1 MAVALS
7 AWPKF
12 HAFDTNG
19 NPLAFGKLYTYQ
31 AGTSTPLATYTDS
44 TGSVPNPNPIILD
57 SRGEANV
64 WLLIGSAYKFTLNDS
79 ANALIWTVDNILAT
93 PQGTPALIAP
103 SFTTVPGMQ
112 TTLDPGE
119 VGSEVVPT
127 SLEQQFQQVY
137 HVLKEM
143 KGTAQWYES
152 VRTKFIVPQVSWNHV
167 TPGILGWRD
176 AQTDT
181 AYFTFPVPYD
191 YHSGPLTLK
200 VYRRA
205 AVTGQTAVMAFV
217 STRFRETSTPVT
229 IDAGFAVDF
238 TPALNNATSLQPYVI
253 NITFFSFG
261 DFIRCDLTRNGTA
274 GGDTMT
280 SNVAFDGA
288 VVEYTAFASR

>member
-31 AGTSTPLATYTDS
+31 AGTSTPFATYTDS

-93 PQGTPALIAP
+93 PQGTPALLAP

-119 VGSEVVPT
+119 IGSEVVPT
-127 SLEQQFQQVY
+127 SLEQQLQQIY

-143 KGTAQWYES
+143 KGTAQWYPSFTTRSES
-152 VRTKFIVPQVSWNHV
+152 VSLGAQAAENTIWTPTGLTSYNFRWRVPDGWQ
-167 TPGILGWRD
+167 GISTMTLRFMRRLNSGTGTAKMYWTYFRVRHND
-176 AQTDT
+176 AVN
-181 AYFTFPVPYD
+181 P
-191 YHSGPLTLK
+191 SGNAQL
-200 VYRRA
+200 
-205 AVTGQTAVMAFV
+205 
-217 STRFRETSTPVT
+217 
-229 IDAGFAVDF
+229 DF
-238 TPALNNATSLQPYVI
+238 TP
-253 NITFFSFG
+253 G
-261 DFIRCDLTRNGTA
+261 DLLCHETTLSIPGTNFLA
-274 GGDTMT
+274 GDYAVVSVSRQGDDVGDTAT
-280 SNVAFDGA
+280 GTVVCDGFAFD
-288 VVEYTAFASR
+288 YTGFASR